1 MAAIIKEKLYTV
13 ESLMQFVKECITT
26 QVKSHANTNA
36 TDREYNMNERTQTY
50 LQQCYYGDESDKMF
64 VKQMMRRIMTEGN
77 GSASENFPANYA
89 VTVTNIDRFINWNE
103 PRTVDA
109 YVLFLAILLHYKDDY
124 GSNALGYLIDKYHFN
139 NLRPRGRE
147 GLGFYIDDNDVRD
160 MWNEEALRMD
170 FDAKL
175 EVLLQLVYE
184 ETYGNSCL
192 DEILYQNVGDISAG
206 VSGIPDDMTI
216 TVSEE
221 NIPAYRTAWIRYKG
235 CSIHFMFLSF
245 GSMENLHKVAKQMV
259 NYQMKGQFSE
269 KEGFKLGYGKDGS
282 RRTAAIKPFGE
293 SPALW
298 VRKFTEQTSTNES
311 LYGGIKNY
319 QTVMAIESAL
329 VKGGATIPVCGAQGS
344 GKTTKLETLTQY
356 IQNFYS
362 IRVLESEFEAHLR
375 WKYPMKNIFT
385 MEANDTTPV
394 TPSMAYNFSLRSA
407 GDIYII
413 GEARSDDMI
422 INVTRTAN
430 RGGRSV
436 LFTFH
441 PKTAAMTIPE
451 IANAMIRE
459 KMYANLKDAVA
470 TALNTVKCC
479 IFVTVDLETHRHF
492 YEIFEFVPRPNNIP
506 DDFMREKDPDKR
518 QLLFMQSI
526 HAYMQTMVSA
536 DTFYYT
542 VPLVVYDHESDS
554 YVMKNTVSQGLY
566 DELMEK
572 TPLEV
577 ERMDLRRIFRP
588 KEFIEEYARMNNLAP
603 TEELTTRLIQEYAL
617 NPKFFDV

>member
-1 MAAIIKEKLYTV
+1 MPLIIKEKLHTI
-13 ESLMQFVKECITT
+13 EALIQFVQECVTN
-26 QVKSHANTNA
+26 QVKSQANSLA
-36 TDREYNMNERTQTY
+36 TERDYNLKERTQTY

-77 GSASENFPANYA
+77 GSASENFPANYC
-89 VTVTNIDRFINWNE
+89 VNGMNIDKFINWGDI
-103 PRTVDA
+103 RTVDS
-109 YVLFLAILLHYKDDY
+109 YVLFLALLLHYKEQY

-139 NLRPRGRE
+139 DLRPRGDE
-147 GLGFYIDDNDVRD
+147 GLGFFIDEDDVRK
-160 MWNEEALRMD
+160 MWDSEHLRMSFED
-170 FDAKL
+170 KL

-184 ETYGNSCL
+184 ETYGNSCI

-216 TVSEE
+216 TVSEQ
-221 NIPAYRTAWIRYKG
+221 NIPAYRTCWVRYKG
-235 CSIHFMFLSF
+235 CSIHFMFVSF
-245 GSMENLHKVAKQMV
+245 GSIENLHKVAKQMV
-259 NYQMKGQFSE
+259 NFQMKGQFSE

-298 VRKFTEQTSTNES
+298 VRKFTEQTATNES

-375 WKYPMKNIFT
+375 WKYPRKNIYT

-441 PKTAAMTIPE
+441 PKTPEMTIPE

-459 KMYANLKDAVA
+459 KMYTNLKDAVA

-492 YEIFEFVPRPNNIP
+492 YEIFEFVPRPNTIP
-506 DDFMREKDPDKR
+506 DDFLKETDPDKR
-518 QLLFMQSI
+518 QLLFMKSI

-542 VPLVVYDHESDS
+542 VPLVVYDRDSDS
-554 YVMKNTVSQGLY
+554 YVMKNTISDGLY
-566 DELMEK
+566 KELMEK
-572 TPLEV
+572 TPLEG
-577 ERMDLRRIFRP
+577 ERMHLMQTFRP
-588 KEFIEEYARMNNLAP
+588 DDFVAAYAKKHNAP
-603 TEELTTRLIQEYAL
+603 VTEELKAQLIKEYSL
-617 NPKFFDV
+617 NPAFME

>member
-1 MAAIIKEKLYTV
+1 MPQLIKERLYTV
-13 ESLMQFVKECITT
+13 EGLIQFIEESITNH
-26 QVKSHANTNA
+26 VKSQANSSVLQR
-36 TDREYNMNERTQTY
+36 DYNLKERTQTY
-50 LQQCYYGDESDKMF
+50 LQSCYYGDESDKLF
-64 VKQMMRRIMTEGN
+64 VKQLMRRMMTDGN
-77 GSASENFPANYA
+77 GRNSESFPANYK
-89 VTVTNIDRFINWNE
+89 VDNSNIDKFINW
-103 PRTVDA
+103 PDVRTVDS
-109 YVLFLAILLHYKDDY
+109 YVLFLAILLHYKEKY
-124 GSNALGYLIDKYHFN
+124 GPNALGYIIDKYHFN
-139 NLRPRGRE
+139 DLRKRGE
-147 GLGFYIDDNDVRD
+147 EEGFYIDEADVRN
-160 MWNEEALRMD
+160 MWEAEHLSMT
-170 FDAKL
+170 FDTKL

-184 ETYGNSCL
+184 ETYGNSCI

-206 VSGIPDDMTI
+206 VSGIPDSMTI
-216 TVSEE
+216 TASED
-221 NIPAYRTAWIRYKG
+221 NMPAYRTCWVRYKG
-235 CSIHFMFLSF
+235 CSIHFMFVSF
-245 GSMENLHKVAKQMV
+245 GSMEKLKKVAKQTV
-259 NYQMKGQFSE
+259 SYQMKGQFSE

-282 RRTAAIKPFGE
+282 RRTAAIEPFGE

-298 VRKFTEQTSTNES
+298 VRKFTEQTATNET
-311 LYGGIKNY
+311 LYGGIPNY
-319 QTVMAIESAL
+319 QTVMKVEAAL

-375 WKYPMKNIFT
+375 WKYPLKNIYT

-436 LFTFH
+436 MFTFH
-441 PKTAAMTIPE
+441 PKTPQMTIPE

-459 KMYANLKDAVA
+459 KMYTNLKDAVA

-479 IFVTVDLETHRHF
+479 IFVTVDLETHQHF
-492 YEIFEFVPRPNNIP
+492 YEIYEFVPRPNTIP
-506 DDFMREKDPDKR
+506 DDFMKETDPEKR
-518 QLLFMQSI
+518 QLLFMKTV

-542 VPLVVYDHESDS
+542 VPLVVYDRVTRG
-554 YVMKNTVSQGLY
+554 YVMKNTVSQELY

-572 TPLEV
+572 TPLQS
-577 ERMDLRRIFRP
+577 ERMELMRIFRP
-588 KEFIEEYARMNNLAP
+588 GDFIKAYATEKGVPVTGELTKKLVEEYDLQEQFLNL
-603 TEELTTRLIQEYAL
+603 
-617 NPKFFDV
+617 